1 MSKARVYEI
10 AKELNVDSKLVIEK
24 LKGMNVEVKNH
35 MSSVSEE
42 DTAKVKQAFQKT
54 EKKAEKPVEAKPAD
68 KKPAENKPEQKKP
81 EYQKEQTREE
91 RPKNEF
97 NKKEFHKND
106 SGRKE
111 FNKDANGQNRSQNY
125 NKDGYNKENN
135 REYGNKDMQQKNGQR
150 PQGNQAK
157 PFVQDRNENRNDR
170 PNREGGYNKDR
181 NNDNRNNDNR
191 NNNRD
196 FNRDNN
202 RPNREGGYNKDRNN
216 DNRNNE
222 NRNDRPNR
230 EGGYNRDGK
239 GDFKGQKRDGQD
251 NRGGYNK
258 DRNNDNRNNNR
269 DFNRDNRNKDGFNK
283 DRNDRGNRDGGFGK
297 GGQQQDTVSN
307 RRVGVNA
314 NRAVPS
320 APVRTPIAKSNPNA
334 KVSNEHF
341 SKDAVEERYQ
351 EWTNNDTVQSKPEP
365 VTKKRNENSGF
376 QSNSS
381 KFNKNKGGKGK
392 NNKNQPKEPPR
403 EFAEVKHHV
412 VLEDT
417 ISVQDLAH
425 QMGKKATDVIMKL
438 MGMGVMATINQE
450 LDVDTATIIAEEFGA
465 TVEVKMSKEE
475 ELFTDIED
483 KPEDMEHRPPVVTIM
498 GHVDHGKTSLLDKI
512 RSTHV
517 TSTEAGGI
525 TQHIG
530 AYQVEISGQKITF
543 LDTPGHEA
551 FTAMRARGAQVTDIA
566 ILVVAADDGVMP
578 QTIEAIDHAKAAGVP
593 IIVAINK
600 IDKPEADPDRI
611 KQELTNY
618 GLISEEWGGDTIM
631 VPVSAK
637 QGMGIDELLEM
648 ILLVAEVAELK
659 ANPNR
664 NAKGKVIESKL
675 DKGRGAV
682 ATLLVQAGTLHVG
695 DFLIV
700 GTTQGRIRAMFDYK
714 GQAVKAAGP
723 STPVEILGLNEV
735 PEAGDDYI
743 AVDNEKLA
751 KQVADKRQKEKHL
764 QEISRNTKVSLED
777 LFAQIKEGDIKEL
790 NIILKADVQGSIEA
804 IRQSLEK
811 LGNDEVRVNIIRTAV
826 GGIREADVMLAAAS
840 NALIIGFNV
849 RPDVGARKMAEKES
863 IQINTY
869 RVIYEAIED
878 VKAALSGMLDPDI
891 KEVELGQ
898 AEVRSTFKVPK
909 VGLVA
914 GCYVTEGKITRN
926 ARVRVV
932 RDGVVIHDGNL
943 GSLKRFKDDVKE
955 VATGYECGLGFERFN
970 DIKEGDIL
978 EAYTFEEIKRAL

>member
-42 DTAKVKQAFQKT
+42 DTAKVKQAFQKP
-54 EKKAEKPVEAKPAD
+54 EKKVEKPVEKKPAD
-68 KKPAENKPEQKKP
+68 KPEQKPSEQKAPEQRLQDQKKP
-81 EYQKEQTREE
+81 R
-91 RPKNEF
+91 NDF
-97 NKKEFHKND
+97 NKND
-106 SGRKE
+106 SGKKE
-111 FNKDANGQNRSQNY
+111 FNKEFNGQNRNQNF
-125 NKDGYNKENN
+125 NKDNHNKDREHGN
-135 REYGNKDMQQKNGQR
+135 RDMQQKNGQR

-157 PFVQDRNENRNDR
+157 PFVQDKNDNR
-170 PNREGGYNKDR
+170 REGGYNKDR
-181 NNDNRNNDNR
+181 NNDRNNDNR
-191 NNNRD
+191 NSNRD

-202 RPNREGGYNKDRNN
+202 RPNREGGYNKERNN
-216 DNRNNE
+216 DRNNE

-258 DRNNDNRNNNR
+258 DRNNDNRN
-269 DFNRDNRNKDGFNK
+269 FNRDNRGGKDGYNK
-283 DRNDRGNRDGGFGK
+283 DRNDRGNRDNRDGGFGK
-297 GGQQQDTVSN
+297 GGQQQDTVTN

-334 KVSNEHF
+334 KVTNEHF

-365 VTKKRNENSGF
+365 VSKKRSENSGF

-392 NNKNQPKEPPR
+392 NNKNMPKEPPR

-417 ISVQDLAH
+417 ITVQDLAH

-465 TVEVKMSKEE
+465 TVEVKISKEE

-483 KPEDMEHRPPVVTIM
+483 KPEDLQHRPPVVTIM

-637 QGMGIDELLEM
+637 KGMGIEELLEM

-714 GQAVKAAGP
+714 GQAVKVAGP

-978 EAYTFEEIKRAL
+978 EAYTFEEVKRAL

>member
-1 MSKARVYEI
+1 MSKSRVYEI
-10 AKELNVDSKLVIEK
+10 AKELNVDSKLIIEK
-24 LKGMNVEVKNH
+24 CKAMNVDVKNH
-35 MSSVSEE
+35 MSSITEAE
-42 DTAKVKQAFQKT
+42 AAKVKQAFLKPAAPKQP
-54 EKKAEKPVEAKPAD
+54 EKPKAEK
-68 KKPAENKPEQKKP
+68 
-81 EYQKEQTREE
+81 KEQPREQRDVKE
-91 RPKNEF
+91 QRQNRPNDDRSRNDAGAQNRTNSNRENGKRDMTQKSGQKPQNNQSRPAGGDNREF
-97 NKKEFHKND
+97 RQNREQRDNREHKENRD
-106 SGRKE
+106 NRDNR
-111 FNKDANGQNRSQNY
+111 FNKDGSRDNRENRGDRDNRFNKDGKGDFKGQNRGGQDNRGGF
-125 NKDGYNKENN
+125 NKDGK
-135 REYGNKDMQQKNGQR
+135 K
-150 PQGNQAK
+150 
-157 PFVQDRNENRNDR
+157 
-170 PNREGGYNKDR
+170 PNREGGYNKD
-181 NNDNRNNDNR
+181 
-191 NNNRD
+191 
-196 FNRDNN
+196 
-202 RPNREGGYNKDRNN
+202 GG
-216 DNRNNE
+216 
-222 NRNDRPNR
+222 
-230 EGGYNRDGK
+230 
-239 GDFKGQKRDGQD
+239 
-251 NRGGYNK
+251 
-258 DRNNDNRNNNR
+258 
-269 DFNRDNRNKDGFNK
+269 RDNR
-283 DRNDRGNRDGGFGK
+283 DRGDGGFRK
-297 GGQQQDTVSN
+297 NNNQQQDTVSN

-314 NRAVPS
+314 NRATPS
-320 APVRTPIAKSNPNA
+320 APVRNQAP
-334 KVSNEHF
+334 KVAPSGKNNNENF
-341 SKDAVEERYQ
+341 TRDAVEERYQ
-351 EWTNNDTVQSKPEP
+351 DWNSNSDNSKSKLEQ
-365 VTKKRNENSGF
+365 TARSKRNENSNF
-376 QSNSS
+376 HSRNNS
-381 KFNKNKGGKGK
+381 KGKGK
-392 NNKNQPKEPPR
+392 NNKNMKKEPPR
-403 EFAEVKHHV
+403 EFAEVKHHI

-438 MGMGVMATINQE
+438 MAMGVMATINQE

-465 TVEVKMSKEE
+465 TVEVKVSKEE
-475 ELFTDIED
+475 ELFTDVED
-483 KPEDMEHRPPVVTIM
+483 KPEDLEHRPPVVTIM

-530 AYQVEISGQKITF
+530 AYQVETRGQKITF

-551 FTAMRARGAQVTDIA
+551 FTAMRARGAQITDIA

-600 IDKPEADPDRI
+600 VDKPEADPERI

-618 GLISEEWGGDTIM
+618 ALVPEEWGGDTIM

-637 QGMGIDELLEM
+637 KGDGIDDLLDM
-648 ILLVAEVAELK
+648 ILLVAEMGELK

-675 DKGRGAV
+675 DKGRGSV
-682 ATLLVQAGTLHVG
+682 ATLLVQTGTLHVG

-714 GQAVKAAGP
+714 GRSLKTAGP
-723 STPVEILGLNEV
+723 SVPVEILGLNEV
-735 PEAGDDYI
+735 PEAGDDFI

-751 KQVADKRQKEKHL
+751 KQVADKRQKEKHQ
-764 QEISRNTKVSLED
+764 QEIARNTKVSLED

-849 RPDVGARKMAEKES
+849 RPDVGARKLAEKEE

-878 VKAALSGMLDPDI
+878 VKAALSGMLSPDI

-955 VATGYECGLGFERFN
+955 VATGYECGMGFERFN

-978 EAYTFEEIKRAL
+978 EAYTFEEVKRAL

>member
-1 MSKARVYEI
+1 MSKSRVYEI
-10 AKELNVDSKLVIEK
+10 AKELNVDSKLIIEK
-24 LKGMNVEVKNH
+24 CKAMNVDVKNH
-35 MSSVSEE
+35 MSSITEAE
-42 DTAKVKQAFQKT
+42 AAKVKQAFLKPAAPKQP
-54 EKKAEKPVEAKPAD
+54 EKQKAEK
-68 KKPAENKPEQKKP
+68 
-81 EYQKEQTREE
+81 KEQPREQRDVKE
-91 RPKNEF
+91 QRQNRPNDDRSRNDAGAQNRTNSNRENGKRDMTQKSGQKPQNNQSRPAGGDNREF
-97 NKKEFHKND
+97 RQNREQRDNREHKENRD
-106 SGRKE
+106 NRDNR
-111 FNKDANGQNRSQNY
+111 FNKDGSRDNRENRGDRDNRFNKDGKGDFKGQNRGGQDNRGGF
-125 NKDGYNKENN
+125 NKDGK
-135 REYGNKDMQQKNGQR
+135 K
-150 PQGNQAK
+150 
-157 PFVQDRNENRNDR
+157 
-170 PNREGGYNKDR
+170 PNREGGYNKD
-181 NNDNRNNDNR
+181 
-191 NNNRD
+191 
-196 FNRDNN
+196 
-202 RPNREGGYNKDRNN
+202 GS
-216 DNRNNE
+216 
-222 NRNDRPNR
+222 
-230 EGGYNRDGK
+230 
-239 GDFKGQKRDGQD
+239 
-251 NRGGYNK
+251 
-258 DRNNDNRNNNR
+258 
-269 DFNRDNRNKDGFNK
+269 RDNR
-283 DRNDRGNRDGGFGK
+283 DRGDGGFRK
-297 GGQQQDTVSN
+297 NNNQQQDTVSN

-314 NRAVPS
+314 NRATPS
-320 APVRTPIAKSNPNA
+320 APVRNQAP
-334 KVSNEHF
+334 KVAPSGKNNNENF
-341 SKDAVEERYQ
+341 TRDAVEERYQ
-351 EWTNNDTVQSKPEP
+351 DWNSNSDNSKSKLEQ
-365 VTKKRNENSGF
+365 TARSKRNENSNF
-376 QSNSS
+376 HSRNNS
-381 KFNKNKGGKGK
+381 KGKGK
-392 NNKNQPKEPPR
+392 NNKNMKKEPPR
-403 EFAEVKHHV
+403 EFAEVKHHI

-438 MGMGVMATINQE
+438 MAMGVMATINQE

-465 TVEVKMSKEE
+465 TVEVKVSKEE
-475 ELFTDIED
+475 ELFTDVED
-483 KPEDMEHRPPVVTIM
+483 KPEDLEHRPPVVTIM

-530 AYQVEISGQKITF
+530 AYQVETRGQKITF

-551 FTAMRARGAQVTDIA
+551 FTAMRARGAQITDIA

-600 IDKPEADPDRI
+600 VDKPEADPERI

-618 GLISEEWGGDTIM
+618 ALVPEEWGGDTIM

-637 QGMGIDELLEM
+637 KGDGIDDLLDM
-648 ILLVAEVAELK
+648 ILLVAEMGELK

-675 DKGRGAV
+675 DKGRGSV
-682 ATLLVQAGTLHVG
+682 ATLLVQTGTLHVG

-714 GQAVKAAGP
+714 GRSLKTAGP
-723 STPVEILGLNEV
+723 SVPVEILGLNEV
-735 PEAGDDYI
+735 PEAGDDFI

-751 KQVADKRQKEKHL
+751 KQVADKRQKEKHQ
-764 QEISRNTKVSLED
+764 QEIARNTKVSLED

-849 RPDVGARKMAEKES
+849 RPDVGARKLAEKEE

-878 VKAALSGMLDPDI
+878 VKAALSGMLSPDI

-955 VATGYECGLGFERFN
+955 VATGYECGMGFERFN

-978 EAYTFEEIKRAL
+978 EAYTFEEVKRAL

>member
-42 DTAKVKQAFQKT
+42 DTAKVKQAFQKP
-54 EKKAEKPVEAKPAD
+54 EKKVEKPVEKKPAD
-68 KKPAENKPEQKKP
+68 KPEQKPFEQKAPEQRLQDQKKP
-81 EYQKEQTREE
+81 R
-91 RPKNEF
+91 NDF
-97 NKKEFHKND
+97 NKND
-106 SGRKE
+106 SGKKE
-111 FNKDANGQNRSQNY
+111 FNKEFNGQNRNQNF
-125 NKDGYNKENN
+125 NKDNHNKDREHGN
-135 REYGNKDMQQKNGQR
+135 RDMQQKNGQR

-157 PFVQDRNENRNDR
+157 PFVQDKNDNR
-170 PNREGGYNKDR
+170 REGGYNKDR
-181 NNDNRNNDNR
+181 NNDRNNDNR
-191 NNNRD
+191 NSNRD

-202 RPNREGGYNKDRNN
+202 RPNREGGYNKERNN
-216 DNRNNE
+216 DRNNE

-258 DRNNDNRNNNR
+258 DRNNDNRN
-269 DFNRDNRNKDGFNK
+269 FNRDNRGGKDGYNK
-283 DRNDRGNRDGGFGK
+283 DRNDRGNRDNRDGGFGK
-297 GGQQQDTVSN
+297 GGQQQDTVTN

-334 KVSNEHF
+334 KVTNEHF

-365 VTKKRNENSGF
+365 VSKKRSENSGF

-392 NNKNQPKEPPR
+392 NNKNMPKEPPR

-417 ISVQDLAH
+417 ITVQDLAH

-465 TVEVKMSKEE
+465 TVEVKISKEE

-483 KPEDMEHRPPVVTIM
+483 KPEDLQHRPPVVTIM

-637 QGMGIDELLEM
+637 KGMGIEELLEM

-714 GQAVKAAGP
+714 GQAVKVAGP

-978 EAYTFEEIKRAL
+978 EAYTFEEVKRAL

>member
-1 MSKARVYEI
+1 MSKSRVYEI
-10 AKELNVDSKLVIEK
+10 AKELNVDSKLIIEK
-24 LKGMNVEVKNH
+24 CKAMIVDVKNH
-35 MSSVSEE
+35 MSSITEAE
-42 DTAKVKQAFQKT
+42 AAKVKQAFLKPAAPKQP
-54 EKKAEKPVEAKPAD
+54 EKPKAEK
-68 KKPAENKPEQKKP
+68 
-81 EYQKEQTREE
+81 KEQPREQRDVKE
-91 RPKNEF
+91 QRQNRPNDDRSRNDAGAQNRTNSNRENGKRDMTQKSGQKPQNNQSRPAGGDNREF
-97 NKKEFHKND
+97 RQNREQRDNREHKENRD
-106 SGRKE
+106 NRDNR
-111 FNKDANGQNRSQNY
+111 FNKDGSRDNRENRGDRDNRFNKDGKGDFKGQNRGGQDNRGGF
-125 NKDGYNKENN
+125 NKDGK
-135 REYGNKDMQQKNGQR
+135 K
-150 PQGNQAK
+150 
-157 PFVQDRNENRNDR
+157 
-170 PNREGGYNKDR
+170 PNREGGYNKD
-181 NNDNRNNDNR
+181 
-191 NNNRD
+191 
-196 FNRDNN
+196 
-202 RPNREGGYNKDRNN
+202 GS
-216 DNRNNE
+216 
-222 NRNDRPNR
+222 
-230 EGGYNRDGK
+230 
-239 GDFKGQKRDGQD
+239 
-251 NRGGYNK
+251 
-258 DRNNDNRNNNR
+258 
-269 DFNRDNRNKDGFNK
+269 RDNR
-283 DRNDRGNRDGGFGK
+283 DRGDGGFRK
-297 GGQQQDTVSN
+297 NNNQQQDTVSN

-314 NRAVPS
+314 NRATPS
-320 APVRTPIAKSNPNA
+320 APVRNQAP
-334 KVSNEHF
+334 KVAPSGKNNNENF
-341 SKDAVEERYQ
+341 TRDAVEERYQ
-351 EWTNNDTVQSKPEP
+351 DWNSNSDNSKSKLEQ
-365 VTKKRNENSGF
+365 TARSKRNENSNF
-376 QSNSS
+376 HSRNNS
-381 KFNKNKGGKGK
+381 KGKGK
-392 NNKNQPKEPPR
+392 NNKNMKKEPPR
-403 EFAEVKHHV
+403 EFAEVKHHI

-438 MGMGVMATINQE
+438 MAMGVMATINQE

-465 TVEVKMSKEE
+465 TVEVKVSKEE
-475 ELFTDIED
+475 ELFTDVED
-483 KPEDMEHRPPVVTIM
+483 KPEDLEHRPPVVTIM

-530 AYQVEISGQKITF
+530 AYQVETRGQKITF

-551 FTAMRARGAQVTDIA
+551 FTAMRARGAQITDIA

-600 IDKPEADPDRI
+600 VDKPEADPERI

-618 GLISEEWGGDTIM
+618 ALVPEEWGGDTIM

-637 QGMGIDELLEM
+637 KGDGIDDLLDM
-648 ILLVAEVAELK
+648 ILLVAEMGELK

-675 DKGRGAV
+675 DKGRGSV
-682 ATLLVQAGTLHVG
+682 ATLLVQTGTLHVG

-714 GQAVKAAGP
+714 GRSLKTAGP
-723 STPVEILGLNEV
+723 SVPVEILGLNEV
-735 PEAGDDYI
+735 PEAGDDFI

-751 KQVADKRQKEKHL
+751 KQVADKRQKEKHQ
-764 QEISRNTKVSLED
+764 QEIARNTKVSLED

-849 RPDVGARKMAEKES
+849 RPDVGARKLAEKEE

-878 VKAALSGMLDPDI
+878 VKAALSGMLSPDI

-955 VATGYECGLGFERFN
+955 VATGYECGMGFERFN

-978 EAYTFEEIKRAL
+978 EAYTFEEVKRAL

>member
-42 DTAKVKQAFQKT
+42 DTAKVKQAFQKP
-54 EKKAEKPVEAKPAD
+54 EKKVEKPVEKKPAD
-68 KKPAENKPEQKKP
+68 KPEQKPSEQKAPEQRLQDQKKP
-81 EYQKEQTREE
+81 R
-91 RPKNEF
+91 NDF
-97 NKKEFHKND
+97 NKND
-106 SGRKE
+106 SGKKE
-111 FNKDANGQNRSQNY
+111 FNKEFNGQNKNQNF
-125 NKDGYNKENN
+125 NKDNHNKDREHGN
-135 REYGNKDMQQKNGQR
+135 RDMQQKNGQR

-157 PFVQDRNENRNDR
+157 PFVQDKNDNR
-170 PNREGGYNKDR
+170 REGGYNKDR
-181 NNDNRNNDNR
+181 NNDRNNDNR
-191 NNNRD
+191 NSNRD

-202 RPNREGGYNKDRNN
+202 RPNREGGYNKERNN
-216 DNRNNE
+216 DRNNE

-258 DRNNDNRNNNR
+258 DRNNDNRN
-269 DFNRDNRNKDGFNK
+269 FNRDNRGGKDGYNK
-283 DRNDRGNRDGGFGK
+283 DRNDRGNRDNRDGGFGK
-297 GGQQQDTVSN
+297 GGQQQDTVTN

-334 KVSNEHF
+334 KVTNEHF

-365 VTKKRNENSGF
+365 VSKKRSENSGF

-392 NNKNQPKEPPR
+392 NNKNMPKEPPR

-417 ISVQDLAH
+417 ITVQDLAH

-465 TVEVKMSKEE
+465 TVEVKISKEE

-483 KPEDMEHRPPVVTIM
+483 KPEDLQHRPPVVTIM

-637 QGMGIDELLEM
+637 KGMGIEELLEM

-714 GQAVKAAGP
+714 GQAVKVAGP

-978 EAYTFEEIKRAL
+978 EAYTFEEVKRAL

>member
-42 DTAKVKQAFQKT
+42 DTAKVKQAFQKP
-54 EKKAEKPVEAKPAD
+54 EKKVEKPVEKKPAD
-68 KKPAENKPEQKKP
+68 KPEQKSSEQKAPEQRLQDQKKP
-81 EYQKEQTREE
+81 R
-91 RPKNEF
+91 NDF
-97 NKKEFHKND
+97 NKND
-106 SGRKE
+106 SGKKE
-111 FNKDANGQNRSQNY
+111 FNKEFNGQNRNQNF
-125 NKDGYNKENN
+125 NKDNHNKDREHGN
-135 REYGNKDMQQKNGQR
+135 RDMQQKNGQR

-157 PFVQDRNENRNDR
+157 PFVQDKNDNR
-170 PNREGGYNKDR
+170 REGGYNKDR
-181 NNDNRNNDNR
+181 NNDRNNDNR
-191 NNNRD
+191 NSNRD

-202 RPNREGGYNKDRNN
+202 RPNREGGYNKERNN
-216 DNRNNE
+216 DGNNE

-258 DRNNDNRNNNR
+258 DRNNDNRN
-269 DFNRDNRNKDGFNK
+269 FNRDNRGGKDGYNK
-283 DRNDRGNRDGGFGK
+283 DRNDRGNRDNRDGGFGK
-297 GGQQQDTVSN
+297 GGQQQDTVTN

-334 KVSNEHF
+334 KVTNEHF

-365 VTKKRNENSGF
+365 VSKKRSENSGF

-392 NNKNQPKEPPR
+392 NNKNMPKEPPR

-417 ISVQDLAH
+417 ITVQDLAH

-465 TVEVKMSKEE
+465 TVEVKISKEE

-483 KPEDMEHRPPVVTIM
+483 KPEDLQHRPPVVTIM

-637 QGMGIDELLEM
+637 KGMGIEELLEM

-714 GQAVKAAGP
+714 GQAVKVAGP

-978 EAYTFEEIKRAL
+978 EAYTFEEVKRAL

>member
-10 AKELNVDSKLVIEK
+10 AKELNVDSKLVIEQ

-42 DTAKVKQAFQKT
+42 EAAKVKQAFQKP
-54 EKKAEKPVEAKPAD
+54 EKKAEKPAEAKPAD
-68 KKPAENKPEQKKP
+68 RKPVENKPAQKKP
-81 EYQKEQTREE
+81 EYQKDQVREE
-91 RPKNEF
+91 RPRNDF
-97 NKKEFHKND
+97 NKKEFNKND
-106 SGRKE
+106 SGKKE
-111 FNKDANGQNRSQNY
+111 FNKDFNGQNRNQNY
-125 NKDGYNKENN
+125 SKDGYREQGN
-135 REYGNKDMQQKNGQR
+135 RDQQQRNGQR

-157 PFVQDRNENRNDR
+157 PFVQEKAENRNDR

-181 NNDNRNNDNR
+181 NYENRNNDNRNNDNR
-191 NNNRD
+191 NNNRE

-202 RPNREGGYNKDRNN
+202 RPNREGGYNKDRNYDNRNN
-216 DNRNNE
+216 DNRNN
-222 NRNDRPNR
+222 DRFNK
-230 EGGYNRDGK
+230 DGK

-269 DFNRDNRNKDGFNK
+269 DFNRDNRGGKDGFNK
-283 DRNDRGNRDGGFGK
+283 DRNDRGNRDNNRDGGFGK

-320 APVRTPIAKSNPNA
+320 APVRTPIAKSNPNG

-365 VTKKRNENSGF
+365 VSKKRNENSGF

-392 NNKNQPKEPPR
+392 NNKNMPKEPPR

-465 TVEVKMSKEE
+465 TVEVKISKEE

-483 KPEDMEHRPPVVTIM
+483 KPEDLQHRPPVVTIM

-637 QGMGIDELLEM
+637 QGMGIEDLLEM

-714 GQAVKAAGP
+714 GQAVKVAAP

-849 RPDVGARKMAEKES
+849 RPDVGARRMAEKES

-978 EAYTFEEIKRAL
+978 EAYTFEEVKRAL

>member
-42 DTAKVKQAFQKT
+42 DTAKVKQAFQKP
-54 EKKAEKPVEAKPAD
+54 EKKVEKPVEKKPAD
-68 KKPAENKPEQKKP
+68 KPEQKSSEQKAPEQRLQDQKKP
-81 EYQKEQTREE
+81 R
-91 RPKNEF
+91 NDF
-97 NKKEFHKND
+97 NKND
-106 SGRKE
+106 SGKKE
-111 FNKDANGQNRSQNY
+111 FNKEFNGQNRNQNF
-125 NKDGYNKENN
+125 NKDNHNKDREHGN
-135 REYGNKDMQQKNGQR
+135 RDMQQKNGQR

-157 PFVQDRNENRNDR
+157 PFVQDKNDNR
-170 PNREGGYNKDR
+170 REGGYNKDR
-181 NNDNRNNDNR
+181 NNDRNNDSR
-191 NNNRD
+191 NSNRD

-202 RPNREGGYNKDRNN
+202 RPNREGGYNKERNN
-216 DNRNNE
+216 DRNNE

-258 DRNNDNRNNNR
+258 DRNNDNRN
-269 DFNRDNRNKDGFNK
+269 FNRDNRGGKDGYNK
-283 DRNDRGNRDGGFGK
+283 DRNDRGNRDNRDGGFGK
-297 GGQQQDTVSN
+297 GGQQQDTVTN

-334 KVSNEHF
+334 KVTNEHF

-365 VTKKRNENSGF
+365 VSKKRSENSGF

-392 NNKNQPKEPPR
+392 NNKNMPKEPPR

-417 ISVQDLAH
+417 ITVQDLAH

-465 TVEVKMSKEE
+465 TVEVKISKEE

-483 KPEDMEHRPPVVTIM
+483 KPEDLQHRPPVVTIM

-530 AYQVEISGQKITF
+530 AYQVEISGQNITF

-551 FTAMRARGAQVTDIA
+551 FTAMRARGAPVTDIA

-637 QGMGIDELLEM
+637 KGMGIEELLEM

-714 GQAVKAAGP
+714 GQAVKVAGP

>member
-42 DTAKVKQAFQKT
+42 DTAKVKQAFQKP
-54 EKKAEKPVEAKPAD
+54 EKKVEKPVEKKPAD
-68 KKPAENKPEQKKP
+68 KPEQKSSEQKAPEQRLQDQKKP
-81 EYQKEQTREE
+81 R
-91 RPKNEF
+91 NDF
-97 NKKEFHKND
+97 NKND
-106 SGRKE
+106 SGKKE
-111 FNKDANGQNRSQNY
+111 FNKEFNGQNRNQNF
-125 NKDGYNKENN
+125 NKDNHNKDREHGN
-135 REYGNKDMQQKNGQR
+135 RDMQQKNGQR

-157 PFVQDRNENRNDR
+157 PFVQDKNDNR
-170 PNREGGYNKDR
+170 REGGYNKDR
-181 NNDNRNNDNR
+181 NNDRNNDNR
-191 NNNRD
+191 NSNRD

-202 RPNREGGYNKDRNN
+202 RPNREGGYNKERNN
-216 DNRNNE
+216 DRNNE

-258 DRNNDNRNNNR
+258 DRNNDNRN
-269 DFNRDNRNKDGFNK
+269 FNRDNRGGKDGYNK
-283 DRNDRGNRDGGFGK
+283 DRNDRGNRDNRDGGFGK
-297 GGQQQDTVSN
+297 GGQQQDTVTN

-334 KVSNEHF
+334 KVTNEHF

-365 VTKKRNENSGF
+365 VSKKRSENSGF

-392 NNKNQPKEPPR
+392 NNKNMPKEPPR

-417 ISVQDLAH
+417 ITVQDLAH

-465 TVEVKMSKEE
+465 TVEVKISKEE

-483 KPEDMEHRPPVVTIM
+483 KPEDLQHRPPVVTIM

-637 QGMGIDELLEM
+637 KGMGIEELLEM

-714 GQAVKAAGP
+714 GQAVKVAGP

-978 EAYTFEEIKRAL
+978 EAYTFEEVKRAL

>member
-1 MSKARVYEI
+1 MGGLMSKARVYEI
-10 AKELNVDSKLVIEK
+10 AKELNVDSKLIIEQ
-24 LKGMNVEVKNH
+24 LKSMNVEVKNH

-54 EKKAEKPVEAKPAD
+54 EKKVEKPVE
-68 KKPAENKPEQKKP
+68 KKP
-81 EYQKEQTREE
+81 EPAKEAV
-91 RPKNEF
+91 
-97 NKKEFHKND
+97 KEPVRDQNRD
-106 SGRKE
+106 NR
-111 FNKDANGQNRSQNY
+111 NNGQNRNQNFNRDNNNNRDNRNNY
-125 NKDGYNKENN
+125 NN
-135 REYGNKDMQQKNGQR
+135 RENGNRDQQKNGQR

-157 PFVQDRNENRNDR
+157 PFVQDKR
-170 PNREGGYNKDR
+170 
-181 NNDNRNNDNR
+181 DN
-191 NNNRD
+191 
-196 FNRDNN
+196 NN
-202 RPNREGGYNKDRNN
+202 RPNREGGYNKDGFNKDRNF
-216 DNRNNE
+216 E
-222 NRNDRPNR
+222 NRNGERPNRDFNRDNNNRPNR
-230 EGGYNRDGK
+230 EGGYNKDGFNK
-239 GDFKGQKRDGQD
+239 DRNGDFKGQKRDGQENRGGYNERPNRDFNRD
-251 NRGGYNK
+251 NRGGKDGYNK
-258 DRNNDNRNNNR
+258 DRNNDRG
-269 DFNRDNRNKDGFNK
+269 NRDNRDNS
-283 DRNDRGNRDGGFGK
+283 RNMFSAP
-297 GGQQQDTVSN
+297 QQDTVSN

-320 APVRTPIAKSNPNA
+320 APVRTPIVKADPNA

-351 EWTNNDTVQSKPEP
+351 EWTNNDTAQTKPEP
-365 VTKKRNENSGF
+365 VAKKRSENAGF
-376 QSNSS
+376 QSNSN

-392 NNKNQPKEPPR
+392 NNKNVPKEPPR

-417 ISVQDLAH
+417 ITVQDLAH

-438 MGMGVMATINQE
+438 MGMGVMATLNQE

-465 TVEVKMSKEE
+465 TVEVKISKEE

-483 KPEDMEHRPPVVTIM
+483 KPEDLQHRPPVVTIM

-551 FTAMRARGAQVTDIA
+551 FTAMRARGAQITDIA

-600 IDKPEADPDRI
+600 VDKPTADPDRI

-637 QGMGIDELLEM
+637 QGIGIDELLEM

-714 GQAVKAAGP
+714 GKSVKVAGP

-751 KQVADKRQKEKHL
+751 KQVADKRQKEKHM
-764 QEISRNTKVSLED
+764 QEIARNTKVSLED

-849 RPDVGARKMAEKES
+849 RPDVGARKMAEKEA

-932 RDGVVIHDGNL
+932 RDGVVIHDGSL

-978 EAYTFEEIKRAL
+978 EAYTFEEVKRAL

>member
-42 DTAKVKQAFQKT
+42 DTAKVKQAFQKP
-54 EKKAEKPVEAKPAD
+54 EKKVEKPVEKKPAD
-68 KKPAENKPEQKKP
+68 KPEQKPSEQKAPEQRLQDQKKP
-81 EYQKEQTREE
+81 R
-91 RPKNEF
+91 NDF
-97 NKKEFHKND
+97 NKND
-106 SGRKE
+106 SGKKE
-111 FNKDANGQNRSQNY
+111 FNKEFNGQNRNQNF
-125 NKDGYNKENN
+125 NKDNHNKDREHGN
-135 REYGNKDMQQKNGQR
+135 RDMQQKNGQR

-157 PFVQDRNENRNDR
+157 PFVQDKNDNR
-170 PNREGGYNKDR
+170 REGGYNKDR
-181 NNDNRNNDNR
+181 NNDRNNDNR
-191 NNNRD
+191 NSNRD

-202 RPNREGGYNKDRNN
+202 RPNREGGYNKERNN
-216 DNRNNE
+216 DRNNE

-258 DRNNDNRNNNR
+258 DRNNDNRN
-269 DFNRDNRNKDGFNK
+269 FNRDNRGGKDGYNK
-283 DRNDRGNRDGGFGK
+283 DRNDRGNRDNRDGGFGK
-297 GGQQQDTVSN
+297 GGQQQDTVTN

-334 KVSNEHF
+334 KVTNEHF

-365 VTKKRNENSGF
+365 VSKKRSENSGF

-392 NNKNQPKEPPR
+392 NNKNMPKEPPR

-417 ISVQDLAH
+417 ITVQDLAH

-465 TVEVKMSKEE
+465 TVEVKISKEE

-483 KPEDMEHRPPVVTIM
+483 KPEDLQHRPPVVTIM

-637 QGMGIDELLEM
+637 KGMGIEELLEM

-714 GQAVKAAGP
+714 GQAVKVAGP

>member
-10 AKELNVDSKLVIEK
+10 AKELNVDSKLIIEK
-24 LKGMNVEVKNH
+24 LKEMNVEVKNH
-35 MSSVSEE
+35 MSSVTEE
-42 DTAKVKQAFQKT
+42 DTAKVKQAFQKP
-54 EKKAEKPVEAKPAD
+54 EKRAEKPAD
-68 KKPAENKPEQKKP
+68 KKQPVADKKPADRPVERKPEQAKP
-81 EYQKEQTREE
+81 AREQARDE
-91 RPKNEF
+91 RPRNDF
-97 NKKEFHKND
+97 NRNDSGKKEFNRD
-106 SGRKE
+106 
-111 FNKDANGQNRSQNY
+111 NNGQNRNQNY
-125 NKDGYNKENN
+125 NRDNN
-135 REYGNKDMQQKNGQR
+135 REHGNRDMQQKNGQR

-157 PFVQDRNENRNDR
+157 PFVQDRNDR

-181 NNDNRNNDNR
+181 NNDNRNGNR
-191 NNNRD
+191 E

-202 RPNREGGYNKDRNN
+202 RPNREGGYNKEGFNKDRNFE
-216 DNRNNE
+216 NRNNE
-222 NRNDRPNR
+222 NRNNDRFNK
-230 EGGYNRDGK
+230 DGK
-239 GDFKGQKRDGQD
+239 GDFKGQKRDGQE

-258 DRNNDNRNNNR
+258 DGYNKDGYNKDRN
-269 DFNRDNRNKDGFNK
+269 FNRDNRGGKDGYNK
-283 DRNDRGNRDGGFGK
+283 DRNDRGNRDNNRDGGFGK
-297 GGQQQDTVSN
+297 GGQQQPDTTAN

-365 VTKKRNENSGF
+365 VAKKRTENSGF

-392 NNKNQPKEPPR
+392 NNKNVPKEPPR

-417 ISVQDLAH
+417 ITVQDLAH

-438 MGMGVMATINQE
+438 MTMGVMATINQE

-465 TVEVKMSKEE
+465 TVEVKISKEE

-483 KPEDMEHRPPVVTIM
+483 KPEDLQHRPPVVTIM

-530 AYQVEISGQKITF
+530 AYQVEVNDQKITF

-578 QTIEAIDHAKAAGVP
+578 QTIEAIEHAKAAGVP

-600 IDKPEADPDRI
+600 VDKPTADPDRI

-618 GLISEEWGGDTIM
+618 GLISEEWGGETIM

-637 QGMGIDELLEM
+637 QGIGIDDLLEM

-700 GTTQGRIRAMFDYK
+700 GTTQGRIRAMFDYN
-714 GQAVKAAGP
+714 GQPVKVAGP

-764 QEISRNTKVSLED
+764 QEISRHTKVSLED

-790 NIILKADVQGSIEA
+790 NIVLKADVQGSIEA

-849 RPDVGARKMAEKES
+849 RPDVGARKMAEKEN

-932 RDGVVIHDGNL
+932 RDGVVIHDGSL

-978 EAYTFEEIKRAL
+978 EAYTFEEVKRAL

>member
-42 DTAKVKQAFQKT
+42 DTAKVKQAFQKP
-54 EKKAEKPVEAKPAD
+54 EKKVEKPVEKKPAD
-68 KKPAENKPEQKKP
+68 KPEQKSSEQKAPEQRLQDQKKP
-81 EYQKEQTREE
+81 R
-91 RPKNEF
+91 NDF
-97 NKKEFHKND
+97 NKND
-106 SGRKE
+106 SGKKE
-111 FNKDANGQNRSQNY
+111 FNKEFNGQNRNQNF
-125 NKDGYNKENN
+125 NKDNHNKDREHGN
-135 REYGNKDMQQKNGQR
+135 RDMQQKNGQR

-157 PFVQDRNENRNDR
+157 PFVQDKNDNR
-170 PNREGGYNKDR
+170 REGGYNKDR
-181 NNDNRNNDNR
+181 NNDRNNDNR
-191 NNNRD
+191 NSNRD

-202 RPNREGGYNKDRNN
+202 RPNREGGYNKERNN
-216 DNRNNE
+216 DRNNE

-258 DRNNDNRNNNR
+258 DRNNDNRN
-269 DFNRDNRNKDGFNK
+269 FNRDNRGGKDGYNK
-283 DRNDRGNRDGGFGK
+283 DRNDRGNRDNRDGGFGK
-297 GGQQQDTVSN
+297 GGQQQDTVTN

-334 KVSNEHF
+334 KVTNEHF

-365 VTKKRNENSGF
+365 VSKKRSENSGF

-392 NNKNQPKEPPR
+392 NNKNMPKEPPR

-417 ISVQDLAH
+417 ITVQDLAH

-465 TVEVKMSKEE
+465 TVEVKISKEE

-483 KPEDMEHRPPVVTIM
+483 KPEDLQHRPPVVTIM

-637 QGMGIDELLEM
+637 KGMGIEELLEM

-714 GQAVKAAGP
+714 GQAVKVAGP

-978 EAYTFEEIKRAL
+978 EAYTFEEVNRAL

>member
-1 MSKARVYEI
+1 
-10 AKELNVDSKLVIEK
+10 
-24 LKGMNVEVKNH
+24 
-35 MSSVSEE
+35 
-42 DTAKVKQAFQKT
+42 
-54 EKKAEKPVEAKPAD
+54 
-68 KKPAENKPEQKKP
+68 
-81 EYQKEQTREE
+81 
-91 RPKNEF
+91 
-97 NKKEFHKND
+97 
-106 SGRKE
+106 
-111 FNKDANGQNRSQNY
+111 
-125 NKDGYNKENN
+125 
-135 REYGNKDMQQKNGQR
+135 
-150 PQGNQAK
+150 
-157 PFVQDRNENRNDR
+157 
-170 PNREGGYNKDR
+170 
-181 NNDNRNNDNR
+181 
-191 NNNRD
+191 
-196 FNRDNN
+196 
-202 RPNREGGYNKDRNN
+202 
-216 DNRNNE
+216 
-222 NRNDRPNR
+222 
-230 EGGYNRDGK
+230 
-239 GDFKGQKRDGQD
+239 
-251 NRGGYNK
+251 
-258 DRNNDNRNNNR
+258 
-269 DFNRDNRNKDGFNK
+269 
-283 DRNDRGNRDGGFGK
+283 
-297 GGQQQDTVSN
+297 
-307 RRVGVNA
+307 
-314 NRAVPS
+314 
-320 APVRTPIAKSNPNA
+320 
-334 KVSNEHF
+334 
-341 SKDAVEERYQ
+341 
-351 EWTNNDTVQSKPEP
+351 
-365 VTKKRNENSGF
+365 
-376 QSNSS
+376 
-381 KFNKNKGGKGK
+381 
-392 NNKNQPKEPPR
+392 
-403 EFAEVKHHV
+403 
-412 VLEDT
+412 
-417 ISVQDLAH
+417 
-425 QMGKKATDVIMKL
+425 
-438 MGMGVMATINQE
+438 
-450 LDVDTATIIAEEFGA
+450 
-465 TVEVKMSKEE
+465 
-475 ELFTDIED
+475 
-483 KPEDMEHRPPVVTIM
+483 
-498 GHVDHGKTSLLDKI
+498 
-512 RSTHV
+512 
-517 TSTEAGGI
+517 I

-637 QGMGIDELLEM
+637 KGMGIEELLEM

-714 GQAVKAAGP
+714 GQAVKVAGP

-978 EAYTFEEIKRAL
+978 EAYTFEEVKRAL

>member
-42 DTAKVKQAFQKT
+42 DTAKVKQAFQKP
-54 EKKAEKPVEAKPAD
+54 EKKVEKPVEKKPAD
-68 KKPAENKPEQKKP
+68 KPEQKSSEQKAPEQRLQDQKKP
-81 EYQKEQTREE
+81 R
-91 RPKNEF
+91 NDF
-97 NKKEFHKND
+97 NKND
-106 SGRKE
+106 SGKKE
-111 FNKDANGQNRSQNY
+111 FNKEFNGQNRNQNF
-125 NKDGYNKENN
+125 NKDNHNKDREHGN
-135 REYGNKDMQQKNGQR
+135 RDMQQKNGQR

-157 PFVQDRNENRNDR
+157 PFVQDKNDNR
-170 PNREGGYNKDR
+170 REGGYNKDR
-181 NNDNRNNDNR
+181 NNDRNNDNR
-191 NNNRD
+191 NSNRD

-202 RPNREGGYNKDRNN
+202 RPNREGGYNKERNN
-216 DNRNNE
+216 DRNNE

-258 DRNNDNRNNNR
+258 DRNNDNRN
-269 DFNRDNRNKDGFNK
+269 FNRDNRGGKDGYNK
-283 DRNDRGNRDGGFGK
+283 DRNDRGNRDNRDGSFGK
-297 GGQQQDTVSN
+297 GGQQQDTVTN

-334 KVSNEHF
+334 KVTNEHF

-365 VTKKRNENSGF
+365 VSKKRSENSGF

-392 NNKNQPKEPPR
+392 NNKNMPKEPPR

-417 ISVQDLAH
+417 ITVQDLAH

-465 TVEVKMSKEE
+465 TVEVKISKEE

-483 KPEDMEHRPPVVTIM
+483 KPEDLQHRPPVVTIM

-637 QGMGIDELLEM
+637 KGMGIEELLEM

-714 GQAVKAAGP
+714 GQAVKVAGP

-978 EAYTFEEIKRAL
+978 EAYTFEEVKRAL

>member
-1 MSKARVYEI
+1 MSKSRVYEI
-10 AKELNVDSKLVIEK
+10 AKELNVDSKLIIEK
-24 LKGMNVEVKNH
+24 LKAMDVDVKNH
-35 MSSVSEE
+35 MSSITEAE
-42 DTAKVKQAFQKT
+42 AAKVKQAFQKPAAKQP
-54 EKKAEKPVEAKPAD
+54 EKPKAEAKTEMAV
-68 KKPAENKPEQKKP
+68 K
-81 EYQKEQTREE
+81 KEQPKEVRQNKTEEQTKAEGSTQTGAQNRNNSYRENGKRDMTQKSGQKPQNNQS
-91 RPKNEF
+91 RPAGGDNREYRQ
-97 NKKEFHKND
+97 NREQRDNRENRD
-106 SGRKE
+106 NRGG
-111 FNKDANGQNRSQNY
+111 FNKDTRDNL
-125 NKDGYNKENN
+125 
-135 REYGNKDMQQKNGQR
+135 
-150 PQGNQAK
+150 
-157 PFVQDRNENRNDR
+157 
-170 PNREGGYNKDR
+170 
-181 NNDNRNNDNR
+181 DNRN
-191 NNNRD
+191 
-196 FNRDNN
+196 FNRDN
-202 RPNREGGYNKDRNN
+202 RDNRENRDNRGGFNKDGKGDFKGQNRKGQ
-216 DNRNNE
+216 DNRGGFNK
-222 NRNDRPNR
+222 DGKRPNR
-230 EGGYNRDGK
+230 EGGYNRDG
-239 GDFKGQKRDGQD
+239 G
-251 NRGGYNK
+251 
-258 DRNNDNRNNNR
+258 
-269 DFNRDNRNKDGFNK
+269 RDNRENRG
-283 DRNDRGNRDGGFGK
+283 DRGGDMFRKNN
-297 GGQQQDTVSN
+297 QQQDTVSN

-314 NRAVPS
+314 NRATPS
-320 APVRTPIAKSNPNA
+320 APVRNQAP
-334 KVSNEHF
+334 KVAPTGKNNNENF
-341 SKDAVEERYQ
+341 TRDAVEERYQ
-351 EWTNNDTVQSKPEP
+351 DWNSSSDNSKSKLEQ
-365 VTKKRNENSGF
+365 TARSKRNENSNF
-376 QSNSS
+376 HKSNN
-381 KFNKNKGGKGK
+381 NKNRGK
-392 NNKNQPKEPPR
+392 NNKNMKKEPPR

-417 ISVQDLAH
+417 ITVQDLAH

-438 MGMGVMATINQE
+438 MAMGVMATINQE

-465 TVEVKMSKEE
+465 TVEVKVSKEE
-475 ELFTDIED
+475 ELFTDVED
-483 KPEDMEHRPPVVTIM
+483 NPEDLVHRPPVVTIM

-530 AYQVEISGQKITF
+530 AYQVETHDQKITF

-600 IDKPEADPDRI
+600 VDKPEADPDRI

-618 GLISEEWGGDTIM
+618 GLVPEEWGGDTIM

-637 QGMGIDELLEM
+637 KGIGIDELLDM
-648 ILLVAEVAELK
+648 ILLVAEMGELK

-675 DKGRGAV
+675 DKGRGPV
-682 ATLLVQAGTLHVG
+682 ATLLVQTGTLHVG

-714 GQAVKAAGP
+714 GRSLKAAVP
-723 STPVEILGLNEV
+723 SVPVEILGLNEV
-735 PEAGDDYI
+735 PEAGDDFI

-751 KQVADKRQKEKHL
+751 KQVADKRQKEKHQ
-764 QEISRNTKVSLED
+764 QEIARNTKVSLED
-777 LFAQIKEGDIKEL
+777 LFAQIKEGEIKEL

-811 LGNDEVRVNIIRTAV
+811 LGNAEVRVNIIRTAV

-849 RPDVGARKMAEKES
+849 RPDVGARKLAEKEE

-878 VKAALSGMLDPDI
+878 VKAALSGMLSPDI

-909 VGLVA
+909 VGVVA
-914 GCYVTEGKITRN
+914 GCYVTEGKIIRN

-978 EAYTFEEIKRAL
+978 EAYTFEEVKRAL

>member
-42 DTAKVKQAFQKT
+42 DTAKVKQAFQKP
-54 EKKAEKPVEAKPAD
+54 EKKVEKPVEKKPAD
-68 KKPAENKPEQKKP
+68 KPEQKPSEQKAPEQRLQDQKKP
-81 EYQKEQTREE
+81 R
-91 RPKNEF
+91 NDF
-97 NKKEFHKND
+97 NKND
-106 SGRKE
+106 SGKKE
-111 FNKDANGQNRSQNY
+111 FNKEFNGQNKNQNF
-125 NKDGYNKENN
+125 NKDNHNKDREHGN
-135 REYGNKDMQQKNGQR
+135 RDMQQKNGQR

-157 PFVQDRNENRNDR
+157 PFVQDKNDNR
-170 PNREGGYNKDR
+170 REGGYNKDR
-181 NNDNRNNDNR
+181 NNDRNNDNR
-191 NNNRD
+191 NSNRD

-202 RPNREGGYNKDRNN
+202 RPNREGGYNKERNN
-216 DNRNNE
+216 DRNNE

-258 DRNNDNRNNNR
+258 DRNNDNRN
-269 DFNRDNRNKDGFNK
+269 FNRDNRGGKDGYNK
-283 DRNDRGNRDGGFGK
+283 DRNDRGNRDNRDGSFGK
-297 GGQQQDTVSN
+297 GGQQQDTVTN

-334 KVSNEHF
+334 KVTNEHF

-365 VTKKRNENSGF
+365 VSKKRSENSGF

-392 NNKNQPKEPPR
+392 NNKNMPKEPPR

-417 ISVQDLAH
+417 ITVQDLAH

-465 TVEVKMSKEE
+465 TVEVKISKEE

-483 KPEDMEHRPPVVTIM
+483 KPEDLQHRPPVVTIM

-637 QGMGIDELLEM
+637 KGMGIEELLEM

-714 GQAVKAAGP
+714 GQAVKVAGP

-978 EAYTFEEIKRAL
+978 EAYTFEEVKRAL

>member
-42 DTAKVKQAFQKT
+42 DTAKVKQAFQKP
-54 EKKAEKPVEAKPAD
+54 EKKVEKPVEKKPAD
-68 KKPAENKPEQKKP
+68 KPEQKPSEQKAPEQRLQDQKKP
-81 EYQKEQTREE
+81 R
-91 RPKNEF
+91 NDF
-97 NKKEFHKND
+97 NKND
-106 SGRKE
+106 SGKKE
-111 FNKDANGQNRSQNY
+111 FNKEFSGQNKNQNF
-125 NKDGYNKENN
+125 NKDNHNKDREHGN
-135 REYGNKDMQQKNGQR
+135 RDMQQKNGQR

-157 PFVQDRNENRNDR
+157 PFVQDKNDNR
-170 PNREGGYNKDR
+170 REGGYNKDR
-181 NNDNRNNDNR
+181 NNDRNNDNR
-191 NNNRD
+191 NSNRD

-202 RPNREGGYNKDRNN
+202 RPNREGGYNKERNN
-216 DNRNNE
+216 DRNNE

-258 DRNNDNRNNNR
+258 DRNNDNRN
-269 DFNRDNRNKDGFNK
+269 FNRDNRGGKDGYNK
-283 DRNDRGNRDGGFGK
+283 DRNDRGNRDNRDGGFGK
-297 GGQQQDTVSN
+297 GGQQQDTVTN

-334 KVSNEHF
+334 KVTNEHF

-365 VTKKRNENSGF
+365 VSKKRSENSGF

-392 NNKNQPKEPPR
+392 NNKNMPKEPPR

-417 ISVQDLAH
+417 ITVQDLAH

-465 TVEVKMSKEE
+465 TVEVKISKEE

-483 KPEDMEHRPPVVTIM
+483 KPEDLQHRPPVVTIM

-637 QGMGIDELLEM
+637 KGMGIEELLEM

-714 GQAVKAAGP
+714 GQAVKVAGP

-978 EAYTFEEIKRAL
+978 EAYTFEEVKRAL

>member
-1 MSKARVYEI
+1 MSKSRVYEI
-10 AKELNVDSKLVIEK
+10 AKELNVDSKLIIEK
-24 LKGMNVEVKNH
+24 CKAMNVDVKNH
-35 MSSVSEE
+35 MSSITEAE
-42 DTAKVKQAFQKT
+42 AAKVKQAFLKPAAPKQP
-54 EKKAEKPVEAKPAD
+54 EKPKAEK
-68 KKPAENKPEQKKP
+68 
-81 EYQKEQTREE
+81 KEQPREQRDVKE
-91 RPKNEF
+91 QRQNRSNDDRSRNDAGAQNRTNSNRENGKRDMTQKSGQKPQNNQSRPAGGDNREF
-97 NKKEFHKND
+97 RQNREQRDNREHKENRD
-106 SGRKE
+106 NRDNR
-111 FNKDANGQNRSQNY
+111 FNKDGSRDNRENRGDRDNRFNKDGKGDFKGQNRGGQDNRGGF
-125 NKDGYNKENN
+125 NKDGK
-135 REYGNKDMQQKNGQR
+135 K
-150 PQGNQAK
+150 
-157 PFVQDRNENRNDR
+157 
-170 PNREGGYNKDR
+170 PNREGGYNKD
-181 NNDNRNNDNR
+181 
-191 NNNRD
+191 
-196 FNRDNN
+196 
-202 RPNREGGYNKDRNN
+202 GS
-216 DNRNNE
+216 
-222 NRNDRPNR
+222 
-230 EGGYNRDGK
+230 
-239 GDFKGQKRDGQD
+239 
-251 NRGGYNK
+251 
-258 DRNNDNRNNNR
+258 
-269 DFNRDNRNKDGFNK
+269 RDNR
-283 DRNDRGNRDGGFGK
+283 DRGDGGFRK
-297 GGQQQDTVSN
+297 NNNQQQDTVSN

-314 NRAVPS
+314 NRATPS
-320 APVRTPIAKSNPNA
+320 APVRNQAP
-334 KVSNEHF
+334 KVAPSGKNNNENF
-341 SKDAVEERYQ
+341 TRDAVEERYQ
-351 EWTNNDTVQSKPEP
+351 DWNSNSDNSKSKLEQ
-365 VTKKRNENSGF
+365 TARSKRNENSNF
-376 QSNSS
+376 HSRNNS
-381 KFNKNKGGKGK
+381 KGKGK
-392 NNKNQPKEPPR
+392 NNKNMKKEPPR
-403 EFAEVKHHV
+403 EFAEVKHHI

-438 MGMGVMATINQE
+438 MAMGVMATINQE

-465 TVEVKMSKEE
+465 TVEVKVSKEE
-475 ELFTDIED
+475 ELFTDVED
-483 KPEDMEHRPPVVTIM
+483 KPEDLEHRPPVVTIM

-530 AYQVEISGQKITF
+530 AYQVETRGQKITF

-551 FTAMRARGAQVTDIA
+551 FTAMRARGAQITDIA

-600 IDKPEADPDRI
+600 VDKPEADPERI

-618 GLISEEWGGDTIM
+618 ALVPEEWGGDTIM

-637 QGMGIDELLEM
+637 KGDGIDDLLDM
-648 ILLVAEVAELK
+648 ILLVAEMGELK

-675 DKGRGAV
+675 DKGRGSV
-682 ATLLVQAGTLHVG
+682 ATLLVQTGTLHVG

-714 GQAVKAAGP
+714 GRSLKTAGP
-723 STPVEILGLNEV
+723 SVPVEILGLNEV
-735 PEAGDDYI
+735 PEAGDDFI

-751 KQVADKRQKEKHL
+751 KQVADKRQKEKHQ
-764 QEISRNTKVSLED
+764 QEIARNTKVSLED

-849 RPDVGARKMAEKES
+849 RPDVGARKLAEKEE

-878 VKAALSGMLDPDI
+878 VKAALSGMLSPDI

-955 VATGYECGLGFERFN
+955 VATGYECGMGFERFN

-978 EAYTFEEIKRAL
+978 EAYTFEEVKRAL